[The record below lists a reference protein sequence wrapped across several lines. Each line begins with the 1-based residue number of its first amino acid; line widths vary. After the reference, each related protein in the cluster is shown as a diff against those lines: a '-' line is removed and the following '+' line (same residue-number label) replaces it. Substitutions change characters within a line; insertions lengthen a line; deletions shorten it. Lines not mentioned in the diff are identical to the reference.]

1 MCAFLCLQFFCFH
14 PFFVPT
20 SLTFDVR
27 LFGFACSFLSLLSLV
42 FIVVCSMIPV
52 LMYRALH
59 GVEVGIRRIIL
70 MILSRIRFSSVYS
83 LFVGFLVSP
92 V

>member
-1 MCAFLCLQFFCFH
+1 MSSVFCFH

-27 LFGFACSFLSLLSLV
+27 LLGFVCSLLSILSLF
-42 FIVVCSMIPV
+42 FIVVCSMSMIPV
-52 LMYRALH
+52 SIYRASR
-59 GVEVGIRRIIL
+59 GVEVGTRRIFL
-70 MILSRIRFSSVYS
+70 MILSRIRFSSVFS

-92 V
+92 A

>member
-1 MCAFLCLQFFCFH
+1 MPSPVFSFH

-27 LFGFACSFLSLLSLV
+27 LFGFVCSRLSMSSLF
-42 FIVVCSMIPV
+42 FIVVCSMSMIPV
-52 LMYRALH
+52 SMYRASR
-59 GVEVGIRRIIL
+59 GVEVGTRRIIL
-70 MILSRIRFSSVYS
+70 MILSRIRFSSVFS

-92 V
+92 A